1 MFVLF
6 ICLFGCVV
14 FFVFEPECERACV
27 RWCVRDCVCTL
38 CVLLLNAFSLDCE
51 IVADSSSGVV
61 VGVSNSDL
69 NVGYAVG
76 GL

>member
-1 MFVLF
+1 MLRVFVLLIF
-6 ICLFGCVV
+6 FMCV
-14 FFVFEPECERACV
+14 CAHA
-27 RWCVRDCVCTL
+27 WVRDCVCTL
-38 CVLLLNAFSLDCE
+38 CVILLDAFSLECQT
-51 IVADSSSGVV
+51 VADNSRGVI